1 MGQLLLNHLVNQ
13 ADLLEAFLDFV
24 LLLLALALHRVW
36 NVEDVGHGSVQTV
49 K

>member
-24 LLLLALALHRVW
+24 LLLLALALHSMW
-36 NVEDVGHGSVQTV
+36 NVKDVGHGSVQTV